1 MNTGIAHSSLLEPV
15 SAERPCGPDLDA
27 AGDADFMSFLAAME
41 GKLPQFYYSFDI
53 KSIDFDGALASG
65 TALLERSRDVRVI
78 VLLAKLAILG
88 RDLFGFATW
97 LQGLESLLRDRWDD
111 VNPRGEDGD
120 FLSRMAPLHT
130 LDDNPVVILPLQH
143 VALAQTKRE
152 GVVTF
157 RAHLVASGEVRP
169 RENEIVLDV
178 GMIEKT
184 FREADLGE
192 LTRVRD
198 ALMAIRT
205 ALSGIVEISKARAG
219 YEQAVEF
226 KALPATAGRMFD
238 LVQAALVRRDPT
250 AAGVGEAPVEDTD
263 GPAASAAGAAAG
275 ALASPAVIVATL
287 SAAAAYFEAMEP
299 SSPAVLLIRQ
309 ARQLVG
315 KNLFEVMQILVPSYA
330 ESARIPVGVEPTFVV
345 PLGALPNGT
354 SDVEAQEAMPD
365 AATRQAAL
373 SLLDQVASHYRRTEP
388 SSPIPLL
395 LDRAKSLAAR
405 DFLTLLK
412 DILTE
417 DALQSMKNG

>member
-1 MNTGIAHSSLLEPV
+1 MNTAIDPPSLLDPV
-15 SAERPCGPDLDA
+15 SAEQPCGPDLDA

-41 GKLPQFYYSFDI
+41 GKLPQFYYAFDI

-65 TALLERSRDVRVI
+65 TALLQRSRDVRVI

-97 LQGLESLLRDRWDD
+97 LQGLEGLLRDRWDD
-111 VNPRGEDGD
+111 VNPHGEDGD

-143 VALAQTKRE
+143 VPLAQTKRE

-169 RENEIVLDV
+169 RENETVLDV

-198 ALMAIRT
+198 ALLAIRT
-205 ALSGIVEISKARAG
+205 ALSAIVEISKSKAG

-238 LVQAALVRRDPT
+238 LVQAALVRRDP
-250 AAGVGEAPVEDTD
+250 
-263 GPAASAAGAAAG
+263 SAAGAGDSPVEDLESPASAAEG
-275 ALASPAVIVATL
+275 GVSAASPPSIVATL
-287 SAAAAYFEAMEP
+287 GAAAAYFEAMEP

-330 ESARIPVGVEPTFVV
+330 DSARIPVGVEPTFVV
-345 PLGALPNGT
+345 PLGVLPNGT
-354 SDVEAQEAMPD
+354 SDVEAGQEVPD

-373 SLLDQVASHYRRTEP
+373 ALLDQVASHYRRTEP